1 MQVPPRGRVLIVDDE
16 DRVSDGLREYLSK
29 YLLYTRTARSVR
41 DALHEIAVDHFDVI
55 VLDWI
60 LPDGDG
66 RGVLEFASVASPETV
81 TIVYSAH
88 RTSDAECTA
97 VKAHHF
103 VEKSLDTSH
112 IRNAVERGLAQRSQ
126 TLEKVCLSR
135 LTPLSPHQALWKTLR
150 DFLPAVPVDC
160 TQLLVTAGDGSI
172 ARGYASWLLR
182 EIDGT
187 HPVFEVD
194 AAELDPSSDA
204 AVRFFLGE
212 CSLGGNRPPSFVRG
226 LLDSPYTRDVIVHD
240 AQELSEQTLRVLAD
254 TLHSRKFHRLG
265 SDRELDLQTR
275 ISLTANGPELSRKVK
290 QSLADDRALFEIAIP
305 DSPLS
310 ICDSSEWIK
319 ALLAQRGQRPLANEQ
334 GVMQLFGRI
343 KSALSWDT
351 LRTFAEMSSGGRL
364 ASPISNWVTT
374 FPFFES
380 TLRGSDTEG
389 VSSWKAI
396 SDIPRLIYVSWIL
409 DKTMGNV
416 AEAARLSGLTR
427 AAIYAVIRDAHL
439 DPQAFRPATP

>member
-1 MQVPPRGRVLIVDDE
+1 MQVPLRGRVLIVDDE

-29 YLLYTRTARSVR
+29 YLLYTRTAHSVR
-41 DALHEIAVDHFDVI
+41 DALHEISVDHFDVI

-112 IRNAVERGLAQRSQ
+112 IRNAVERGLAHRIQAH
-126 TLEKVCLSR
+126 EKICLSR
-135 LTPLSPHQALWKTLR
+135 LTPMSPHHALWKTLR
-150 DFLPAVPVDC
+150 DFLPAVPEDC
-160 TQLLVTAGDGSI
+160 NQLLITASDNSI
-172 ARGYASWLLR
+172 ARGYSSWLLR

-187 HPVFEVD
+187 HPVCEID
-194 AAELDPSSDA
+194 ATELDASSGS
-204 AVRFFLGE
+204 AVRFLLGE
-212 CSLGGNRPPSFVRG
+212 CSLGGSRPPSFVRG
-226 LLDSPYTRDVIVHD
+226 LLDSPYTQDVIVHN
-240 AQELSEQTLRVLAD
+240 AQELSEQTLKVLAD
-254 TLHSRKFHRLG
+254 AVRTQKFQRLG
-265 SDRELDLQTR
+265 SDRELDLQAR
-275 ISLTANGPELSRKVK
+275 ISLTANVPEFSRKMK
-290 QSLADDRALFEIAIP
+290 QSPADGRTLFEIAIP

-310 ICDSSEWIK
+310 ICNGSEWIK
-319 ALLAQRGQRPLANEQ
+319 ALQAQRGQRPLANEQ

-343 KSALSWDT
+343 KSALTWDN
-351 LRTFAEMSSGGRL
+351 LRTFAEMSQGGRL
-364 ASPISNWVTT
+364 GPPISNWVTT

-380 TLRGSDTEG
+380 TLRGSDAEG

-396 SDIPRLIYVSWIL
+396 SDIPRLIYVSWVL
-409 DKTMGNV
+409 EKTLGNV
-416 AEAARLSGLTR
+416 AEASRLSGLTR
-427 AAIYAVIRDAHL
+427 AAIYTVMRDGHL
-439 DPQAFRPATP
+439 DPQAFRPATQ